1 MNIFARQPIHVRR
14 ARHRYPAIAVILCC
28 LADLSAAPVAAEPPR
43 GGPERLV
50 WSPVPVPET
59 PYVAPN
65 KPLTRIQDILATHAG
80 EKSWIQPVVRTD
92 AFAGDYI
99 SLAPGEATKAMFF
112 SEERVV
118 IWVYKGKLD
127 VEIEGQPKTVI
138 SDGYLIDV
146 APTLIHKL
154 TNTGQESAIYFRL
167 TSAGQKP
174 SYPVTENPEPID
186 GYSYVKVRMSP
197 YGKYEAPNQPVLDFN
212 RDVVAKNAGS
222 RDFAMD
228 GHTSAHIIRERGIA
242 TPPDSEKGHFHA
254 NLPEIWLVI
263 EGRIEAK
270 ISGEP
275 LVSGG
280 VGDVILAAKSR
291 WHRASAAGPG
301 MSTRLALMPRYKE
314 GLAVMQEP

>member
-1 MNIFARQPIHVRR
+1 
-14 ARHRYPAIAVILCC
+14 
-28 LADLSAAPVAAEPPR
+28 
-43 GGPERLV
+43 
-50 WSPVPVPET
+50 
-59 PYVAPN
+59 
-65 KPLTRIQDILATHAG
+65 
-80 EKSWIQPVVRTD
+80 
-92 AFAGDYI
+92 
-99 SLAPGEATKAMFF
+99 MFF

-127 VEIEGQPKTVI
+127 VEIEGQPKTVA

-154 TNTGQESAIYFRL
+154 TNTGRESAIYFRL
-167 TSAGQKP
+167 TPAGQKP
-174 SYPVTENPEPID
+174 SYPAAENPDPID

-197 YGKYEAPNQPVLDFN
+197 YGKYEASNQPILDFN
-212 RDVVAKNAGS
+212 RDLVAKNAGS

-242 TPPDSEKGHFHA
+242 TPPDNEKGHFHA

-263 EGRIEAK
+263 EGTIEAK

-280 VGDVILAAKSR
+280 VGDVILAEKNR

-314 GLAVMQEP
+314 GLSVMQEP